1 MSSLLPRFPTFP
13 LPHFAVSLPL
23 HFLAFSRHSVS
34 GDDWKA
40 AQIPLVACPALLSN
54 HPHWQSAWNRLPHCT
69 TSPLPHFPASTLSYF
84 FTSLLPCLP
93 SSLLSC
99 FPTSPLPCFPASL
112 LLSFP
117 AFPLPYNVLSCFPS
131 FLFPSSLQCTF
142 LLPFFPLSLFPTM
155 YFPASLLSSFPL
167 PCRPASLFPH
177 FPASHSF
184 LLSLFPAFLLSV
196 FPSSLLSLCYRFNI
210 TQFATWGL
218 NGGILWLA
226 VHWSLEG
233 DGHWLWI
240 SFLSAVS
247 LSALQTGSRD

>member
-84 FTSLLPCLP
+84 CTSLLPCLP
-93 SSLLSC
+93 SLLLPC
-99 FPTSPLPCFPASL
+99 FPTSPLPCFPAS
-112 LLSFP
+112 
-117 AFPLPYNVLSCFPS
+117 PLPCFPTS
-131 FLFPSSLQCTF
+131 QFPCFPSSLQCTF
-142 LLPFFPLSLFPTM
+142 LLPFFPRSLFPAALHPC
-155 YFPASLLSSFPL
+155 FPTFQLPTLSCFPCSLLSFFPFFPL
-167 PCRPASLFPH
+167 PCFPFVIASI
-177 FPASHSF
+177 
-184 LLSLFPAFLLSV
+184 LLYLRHGDWMVAYYGWP
-196 FPSSLLSLCYRFNI
+196 
-210 TQFATWGL
+210 
-218 NGGILWLA
+218 

-240 SFLSAVS
+240 SFISAVS
-247 LSALQTGSRD
+247 FRPANRQ